1 LQKRTKANL
10 RYEKKSNE
18 NKGASELKD
27 MTKTQVIRVLRVRK
41 MLKTLLILSIIF
53 VYVED
58 ATTYLSL
65 ILRKDI
71 VEVGTTVLFINM
83 FGLEFGILL
92 SFLIVFT
99 PALLFYYGALH
110 WLPKR
115 EENLTSRRIFR
126 LSFIGLTSLCFGLF
140 PSACNDTL
148 GLLFGYAPL
157 GSLDPLSRYFFSLII
172 VAIGAVTALII
183 EGKL

>member
-1 LQKRTKANL
+1 MRRRATKI
-10 RYEKKSNE
+10 REPPR
-18 NKGASELKD
+18 LKD
-27 MTKTQVIRVLRVRK
+27 MTKTQVIKVLRVRK
-41 MLKTLLILSIIF
+41 MLKALLILSIIF

-65 ILRKDI
+65 NLRKDI

-99 PALLFYYGALH
+99 LAFLFYYAALH